1 LGLVVLFGGA
11 IPAKARAVEAQGDA
25 SPLADDAT
33 MIALAVALSC
43 ADAPDNK
50 AGPPAE
56 PSTPKP
62 TGPELELVA
71 DVSAKSLRFDE
82 VPKVN
87 VVFKGN
93 GSQRTVW
100 KSERVNLPA
109 RPEKGVTYKDV
120 RVKLTITSDI
130 EELASLLREAKR
142 ASRGVRIEPVAAAG
156 PATPAAPTAPA
167 AHAAPAAPAP
177 HVAPP
182 AAPAAAAPAGPTAAK
197 K

>member
-1 LGLVVLFGGA
+1 MRVVAGSRWLAVGLAVLVGGA
-11 IPAKARAVEAQGDA
+11 IPAKARSVEAQGDA

-43 ADAPDNK
+43 ADAPDTK
-50 AGPPAE
+50 AAPPAE

-62 TGPELELVA
+62 SGPELELVA
-71 DVSAKSLRFDE
+71 DVSAKALRFDV

-93 GSQRTVW
+93 GARRTVW

-109 RPEKGVTYKDV
+109 RPEAGVTYKDV

-130 EELASLLREAKR
+130 DELSSLLREAKR
-142 ASRGVRIEPVAAAG
+142 ASRGVRIEPVAAVA
-156 PATPAAPTAPA
+156 PAAPGV
-167 AHAAPAAPAP
+167 AAPAAT
-177 HVAPP
+177 V
-182 AAPAAAAPAGPTAAK
+182 PAAAAPPSPPAAK